1 MPFRGPRRS
10 WISFHGRNSH
20 GLRALPQSPGVSRSH
35 RGRRGDRG
43 PRRLWR
49 RSVERPDLGEA
60 CSARRK
66 FPGLATV
73 GRLVQVGSFQAA
85 KRTGTSPATFDAFSM
100 ACTHAGC
107 ITDIV
112 NAKEFDCPC
121 HGSRFDVN
129 GAVING
135 PFTGES
141 IGPLQKL
148 ATSYDPATDQLT
160 IG

>member
-1 MPFRGPRRS
+1 MPCENCLNRREFLARSATGAAIVAIVACGDGQLSGP
-10 WISFHGRNSH
+10 NSIQ
-20 GLRALPQSPGVSRSH
+20 RVPPGGGNS
-35 RGRRGDRG
+35 G
-43 PRRLWR
+43 PFTIK
-49 RSVERPDLGEA
+49 VAD
-60 CSARRK
+60 

-73 GRLVQVGSFQAA
+73 GRLVQVGGFQAA
-85 KRTGTSPATFDAFSM
+85 KRTAASPATFVAFSM

-107 ITDIV
+107 LVDIV
-112 NAKEFDCPC
+112 NANEFDCPC

-148 ATSYDPATDQLT
+148 ATSYDPATDKLT

>member
-1 MPFRGPRRS
+1 MACDHCVNRREFLARAASGAAIAAIAACGDGQLSGPISVKRAPPGGNPGPFT
-10 WISFHGRNSH
+10 ITVANF
-20 GLRALPQSPGVSRSH
+20 
-35 RGRRGDRG
+35 
-43 PRRLWR
+43 
-49 RSVERPDLGEA
+49 PD
-60 CSARRK
+60 
-66 FPGLATV
+66 LATV
-73 GRLVQVGSFQAA
+73 GRLAQVGSFQAA
-85 KRTGTSPATFDAFSM
+85 KRTGTSPAAFAAFSM

-129 GAVING
+129 GVVING

-148 ATSYDPATDQLT
+148 ATSYDPATDVLT

>member
-1 MPFRGPRRS
+1 MVCEHCLNRREFLARTAGGAAIAALAACGDGQLSGPISVKRAPPGGNPGPFS
-10 WISFHGRNSH
+10 ITV
-20 GLRALPQSPGVSRSH
+20 A
-35 RGRRGDRG
+35 
-43 PRRLWR
+43 
-49 RSVERPDLGEA
+49 SVPE
-60 CSARRK
+60 
-66 FPGLATV
+66 LATV

-100 ACTHAGC
+100 AARSRVSSPATDAGC

-112 NAKEFDCPC
+112 NANEFDCPC

>member
-1 MPFRGPRRS
+1 MVCEHCLNRREFLARTAGGAAIAALAACGDGQLSGPISVKRAPPGGNPGPFS
-10 WISFHGRNSH
+10 ITV
-20 GLRALPQSPGVSRSH
+20 A
-35 RGRRGDRG
+35 
-43 PRRLWR
+43 
-49 RSVERPDLGEA
+49 SVPE
-60 CSARRK
+60 
-66 FPGLATV
+66 LATV